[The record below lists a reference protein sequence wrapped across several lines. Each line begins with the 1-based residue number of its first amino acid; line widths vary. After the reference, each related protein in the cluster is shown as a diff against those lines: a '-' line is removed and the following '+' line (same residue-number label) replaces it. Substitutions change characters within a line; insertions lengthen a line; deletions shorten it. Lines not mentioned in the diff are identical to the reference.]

1 MHTVCIREY
10 IIILDISIMWIIVL
24 YSRASTSLV
33 CIICKYSTSSYSSS
47 MHNMH
52 MHMHMHTYESIMS
65 IILEYLFTPT

>member
-33 CIICKYSTSSYSSS
+33 CIICKYSTLVVC
-47 MHNMH
+47 
-52 MHMHMHTYESIMS
+52 
-65 IILEYLFTPT
+65 IICICICICILTRVL

>member
-33 CIICKYSTSSYSSS
+33 CIICKYSTSS

-65 IILEYLFTPT
+65 SILEYLFTPT

>member
-33 CIICKYSTSSYSSS
+33 CIICKYSTLVVC
-47 MHNMH
+47 
-52 MHMHMHTYESIMS
+52 
-65 IILEYLFTPT
+65 IICICICILTRVL

>member
-33 CIICKYSTSSYSSS
+33 CIICKYSTSS
-47 MHNMH
+47 MHN

-65 IILEYLFTPT
+65 SILEYLFTPT